1 MAKKTQECK
10 RCGANFGLGGTQC
23 PKCMFWNH
31 DGASIGKDETV
42 LLSEVVSD
50 EFDAIKTGIWDPA
63 FSCQDSDGQCTDG
76 QHSPNG
82 KHGPVKTGLYLLAGP
97 PGAGKST
104 LAMQLC
110 GAIATV
116 MKQEVYYVGAEES
129 VKVYN
134 ARAVRTG
141 VTARKLIRMYP
152 MGASE
157 DLGQSILRYKPCF
170 IVIDSINGLCGD
182 DHAAACELATNAK
195 GYANQL
201 DCPVLLLGH
210 VNKEEDFAGAMGLQ
224 HIVDATMKIEKT
236 YEEYRMLSVVKSRFG
251 PSNINIQLLMTK
263 GQGLIESDDDMDD
276 FDGD

>member
-1 MAKKTQECK
+1 MAKKTQDCK

-31 DGASIGKDETV
+31 DGTVIGKDETV
-42 LLSEVVSD
+42 LLSDVTSD
-50 EFDAIKTGIWDPA
+50 KFDVIPTGIWDPA
-63 FSCQDSDGQCTDG
+63 FSDQDGT
-76 QHSPNG
+76 
-82 KHGPVKTGLYLLAGP
+82 HGLVKTGLYLLAGP

-104 LAMQLC
+104 LAMQIC
-110 GAIATV
+110 GAIA
-116 MKQEVYYVGAEES
+116 KSQNREVYYVGAEEA

-141 VTARKLIRMYP
+141 VTSRKLIRMYP

-157 DLGQSILRYKPCF
+157 DLGQSIIRYKPCF

-182 DHAAACELATNAK
+182 DHAAACELATHAK

-251 PSNINIQLLMTK
+251 PSNVEVQLLMTK
-263 GQGLIESDDDMDD
+263 SEGLIESDDDINAQDD
-276 FDGD
+276 